1 MILTARRLVSRLF
14 VLLVVLIA
22 GGVGSVLGQP
32 VGSENHAESERPAWL
47 QVEPA
52 HFGFDRGALDS
63 LVGRAED
70 LSPLNSLLVARGD
83 TTVVAWTA
91 PGMRTDR
98 PTNVKSAS
106 KTILSALVGL
116 AIADGH
122 LDGVDQ
128 PIGPFFPDVL
138 DGSAP
143 GDSTKRQITLRDLL
157 TMQAGLESTSFGN
170 YGAWVS
176 SRDWA
181 RDALDRDLVGTPGD
195 GMIYSTGTSHLVAV
209 ILAEAV
215 GRPLR
220 SYAQERLFGP
230 LDVEIGSWQKSPQ
243 GYYFGGN
250 NLALSPKGLLRFGQ
264 LYLRGGLQSY
274 ESGTAV
280 LPHTWIADSWRVR
293 VTRSYRGFRYGYFWW
308 IEDFG
313 GHRTYFAW
321 GYGGQM
327 LFVVPTLD
335 LVAVMT
341 SSLTNRP
348 NGVSDHSGR
357 LFRFFET
364 AVAPAAMSGDRRQRW
379 Y

>member
-1 MILTARRLVSRLF
+1 LL
-14 VLLVVLIA
+14 LLVLVA
-22 GGVGSVLGQP
+22 GGAMPVHGQP
-32 VGSENHAESERPAWL
+32 SGSENDAEAERPAWL
-47 QVEPA
+47 QAEPPR
-52 HFGFDRGALDS
+52 FGFDRAALDS
-63 LVGRAED
+63 LVGRAEA
-70 LSPLNSLLVARGD
+70 LSPLNSLLIARGD

-209 ILAEAV
+209 ILAKAI

-220 SYAQERLFGP
+220 DYAQKRLFDP
-230 LDVEIGSWQKSPQ
+230 LGVEIGSWQKSPQ

-250 NLALSPKGLLRFGQ
+250 NLALSPEGLLRFGQ

-274 ESGTAV
+274 ESGTAI
-280 LPHTWIADSWRVR
+280 LPPMWIADSWRVR
-293 VTRSYRGFRYGYFWW
+293 VTRSYRGFRYGYLWW

-348 NGVSDHSGR
+348 DDVSDHSGR

-364 AVAPAAMSGDRRQRW
+364 VVAPASVPEDRHQRW